1 MRPTAKKEVY
11 GEEEEHDGCRGR
23 REKGIDGEVSVDER
37 DDENKGRRRR

>member
-1 MRPTAKKEVY
+1 MDVEE
-11 GEEEEHDGCRGR
+11 GE